1 MGLFS
6 RKPSH
11 RAQCLAMMRIAARLN
26 ERILA
31 PNADAPAVLRLSRPD
46 SRFRYLMFCLST
58 VQTVCARRMSNPE
71 AVLNE
76 VARNAITA
84 WVSDPEI
91 RDAAF
96 GGPVSLQQAGS
107 DGIACLQDCLNRWP
121 AYLDLRNGGNA
132 HAATGFVCVILF
144 DIESAGSARP
154 ADGERLWPLA
164 WWVEQQFNAI
174 DGAFVE
180 LCSRDESEL

>member
-26 ERILA
+26 ERTLA
-31 PNADAPAVLRLSRPD
+31 PNADAPAVLRLGRPD

-58 VQTVCARRMSNPE
+58 VQAVCAPRMSNPD

-84 WVSDPEI
+84 WASDPEI

-96 GGPVSLQQAGS
+96 GGAISLQQAGS
-107 DGIACLQDCLNRWP
+107 DGIACLQDCLNRWS
-121 AYLDLRNGGNA
+121 AYLEVRNRGNA
-132 HAATGFVCVILF
+132 HAATGILCVILF
-144 DIESAGSARP
+144 DIESAGSAGP

-164 WWVEQQFNAI
+164 LWIESQLEAI
-174 DGAFVE
+174 DQAFVE
-180 LCSRDESEL
+180 LCGRDESEL